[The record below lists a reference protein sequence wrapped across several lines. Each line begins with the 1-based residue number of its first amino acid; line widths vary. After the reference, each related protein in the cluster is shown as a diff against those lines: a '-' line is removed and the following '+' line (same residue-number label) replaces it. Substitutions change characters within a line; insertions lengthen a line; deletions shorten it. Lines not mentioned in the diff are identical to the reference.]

1 MVYGINPRSKIYMK
15 QYKKSYDLIIVTG
28 EPFPV
33 GLAATN
39 RLLCYST
46 ALAKTKKVLV
56 MTYSAPYNCPSDSGN
71 FDDVDFLYMHKKCT
85 RPSRVKRLLLLLY
98 RYIKLCFLLLFKYR
112 SKSILYLSRKSV
124 YAVLIKMISYL
135 KSARYYRE
143 MSEFPRYTNIL
154 KQQVARYTNKIFD
167 GVIVISNEL
176 ENSIKPYMS
185 KNASIFCLPVLV
197 QMSRFTKY
205 GSIARKN
212 VAFYC
217 SGGNIERDGLL
228 DTLNGFLLYR
238 KGTETDIKLEIATPI
253 NLNDQYHRDA
263 MAIISANPDAF
274 TYLGALPTTSIPQK
288 LIEAS
293 VLLLTPHQNYQ
304 SKGFPTKLGEY
315 LASGTPIICSAIDD
329 LYEQI
334 PSTIVRFVAPNSPE
348 DISEALKQ
356 ILNNKDK
363 SEELG
368 KSGRQWVENNYTM
381 VNYTSSMIDF
391 LQI

>member
-1 MVYGINPRSKIYMK
+1 MK
-15 QYKKSYDLIIVTG
+15 KHKKSYDLIIVTG

-56 MTYSAPYNCPSDSGN
+56 MTYNAPYNCQSDSGS
-71 FDDVDFLYMHKKCT
+71 FEGVDFLYMHKKCN
-85 RPSRVKRLLLLLY
+85 RPARIKRLFLLLH
-98 RYIKLCFLLLFKYR
+98 RYIKLCFLLLFIFK
-112 SKSILYLSRKSV
+112 SKSILYLSRKSL
-124 YAVLIKMISYL
+124 YAFIIKLISVL
-135 KSARYYRE
+135 KSSRFYRE
-143 MSEFPRYTNIL
+143 MSEFPKYTNKL

-167 GVIVISNEL
+167 GLIVISNEL
-176 ENSIKPYMS
+176 ENSIKPYTS
-185 KNASIFCLPVLV
+185 KKSSIFRLPVLV
-197 QMSRFTKY
+197 QMSRFEKY
-205 GSIARKN
+205 GSVDKKN
-212 VAFYC
+212 FAFYC

-228 DTLNGFLLYR
+228 DTLNGFLLY
-238 KGTETDIKLEIATPI
+238 KQTADTDIKLEIATPI
-253 NLNDQYHRDA
+253 NLNDKYHRDA
-263 MAIISANPDAF
+263 MDIISAHPESF
-274 TYLGALPTTSIPQK
+274 KYLGPLPTTSIPQK

-315 LASGTPIICSAIDD
+315 LASGSPIICSAIDD

-348 DISEALKQ
+348 DVSKALEQ
-356 ILNNKDK
+356 ILNNKEK
-363 SEELG
+363 AEELG
-368 KSGRQWVENNYTM
+368 LSGRQWVENNYTM
-381 VNYTSSMIDF
+381 INYTSPMIDF